1 MTTSST
7 IFFLETSWPKEKVKP
22 ILKTRNANDVGMHN
36 SKRTKFTIKKTKIR
50 QIESDIRLTMQ

>member
-1 MTTSST
+1 MTTSYT

-22 ILKTRNANDVGMHN
+22 ILETRNADDVGMHN

-50 QIESDIRLTMQ
+50 